1 MRGIRRAL
9 AAALVAASAVT
20 AASSSLAIKGGKAV
34 VSLGGVSDDA
44 LVFTKT
50 SGWTTPLALPSAA
63 TLKLAFSIVDSDS
76 GEGVVPKAAFVA
88 LSDDSGEEVVLQVGV
103 KANGKAT
110 YFLDTAKPP
119 LGLAVTSGALNARLL
134 LSDGDARKPLS
145 FPLGVLELPG
155 SGEPARKRH
164 SLPPRAGEPAFAE
177 QGYLFHTFK
186 EEEREIAFVKSVTGV
201 VGVLAPWALLVLLIN
216 NVAPNLQFQTPPTA
230 MYAFLACLVGLEGL
244 ILRYWI
250 GWRLYQLLPPFLALA
265 AVTAYVGTVAL
276 RAARAQRL
284 KAGGAP

>member
-9 AAALVAASAVT
+9 ATALAAASAV
-20 AASSSLAIKGGKAV
+20 AGSSLAIKGGKAV

-63 TLKLAFSIVDSDS
+63 TLKLAFSIVDAES
-76 GEGVVPKAAFVA
+76 GEGVVPRAAFV
-88 LSDDSGEEVVLQVGV
+88 SFSSEDGDDVVLQVGV
-103 KANGKAT
+103 KPNGKAA

-119 LGLAVTSGALNARLL
+119 RALAATTGALNARLL
-134 LSDGDARKPLS
+134 LSNGDEHKPLS
-145 FPLGVLELPG
+145 FPLGVVELPG
-155 SGEPARKRH
+155 SALQPQRKRH
-164 SLPPRAGEPAFAE
+164 SLPPRAGEPAFAP
-177 QGYLFHTFK
+177 QGDLFHTFK
-186 EEEREIAFVKSVTGV
+186 EEEREVAFVKAAAGV
-201 VGVLAPWALLVLLIN
+201 AIVVVPWALLLALIGN
-216 NVAPNLQFQTPPTA
+216 ISNNLQFQTPPSA
-230 MYAFLACLVGLEGL
+230 IYAFLACLVGLEGL

-250 GWRLYQLLPPFLALA
+250 GWRLYQLLPPFLALS